1 MPYGL
6 GWNLNLGKVAVATG
20 LIRPDDS
27 LPGLEAHIP
36 ARVSQALTWA
46 PLAGAALAA
55 VAGHFVG
62 MRDVTL
68 PTHWGLDLRPDRLI
82 TARPAAAVPVLLSV
96 GLATWTLIDARHN
109 RKVDVSLSAQTLG
122 LEAFCLAALA
132 ELARYTEGDELA
144 RLGYW
149 SRSARHPLDRS
160 RCAGWQG
167 ELGAGEYPR
176 RGVSLLFSVVLV
188 TAWDDCNK
196 GYNRQNRDHV

>member
-1 MPYGL
+1 M
-6 GWNLNLGKVAVATG
+6 AVATG

-27 LPGLEAHIP
+27 LPDLEAHIP

-55 VAGHFVG
+55 IAGHFVG

-82 TARPAAAVPVLLSV
+82 TARPAAVPVLLSV

-132 ELARYTEGDELA
+132 ELARYTEGDESPAWGIGLGVLA
-144 RLGYW
+144 IPLTALG
-149 SRSARHPLDRS
+149 
-160 RCAGWQG
+160 
-167 ELGAGEYPR
+167 
-176 RGVSLLFSVVLV
+176 VLV
-188 TAWDDCNK
+188 GTVNSALGK
-196 GYNRQNRDHV
+196 IPAEA

>member
-1 MPYGL
+1 M
-6 GWNLNLGKVAVATG
+6 AVATG

-27 LPGLEAHIP
+27 LPDLEAHIP

-122 LEAFCLAALA
+122 SAWLPLPSSPATPRA
-132 ELARYTEGDELA
+132 T
-144 RLGYW
+144 
-149 SRSARHPLDRS
+149 SRPP
-160 RCAGWQG
+160 G
-167 ELGAGEYPR
+167 
-176 RGVSLLFSVVLV
+176 VLV
-188 TAWDDCNK
+188 SECSPSP
-196 GYNRQNRDHV
+196 